1 MCTVTPITTRLAHRL
16 KQVVFICC
24 EQYVPC
30 MRAIIRMQHQLQ
42 VFVLQAQYMD
52 RRVEVDGRAF
62 IIPAASMTV
71 FDTIAIVVMIPI
83 YDGIL
88 QPIMKTL
95 RCELSLLQRIG
106 WGFMLAALAMVS
118 AAVVERN
125 RMEAIAA
132 GSNVTVMQQV
142 TPYLLVGASEVLS
155 SIGQIEFFYDQVLP
169 PSVARCSLST
179 CQYLPGLLR
188 LVSGATS
195 SPRART
201 TTHRSIPNGCIRT
214 FHRSISARVC
224 IAEQPVSSGQSS

>member
-1 MCTVTPITTRLAHRL
+1 MH
-16 KQVVFICC
+16 
-24 EQYVPC
+24 
-30 MRAIIRMQHQLQ
+30 AIIRMQQRLQ

-52 RRVEVDGRAF
+52 RRVEVVGRAF

-95 RCELSLLQRIG
+95 RSELSLLQRIG

-169 PSVARCSLST
+169 PSVDRRSLPVFT
-179 CQYLPGLLR
+179 R
-188 LVSGATS
+188 ATTLS
-195 SPRART
+195 FWGYEFA
-201 TTHRSIPNGCIRT
+201 
-214 FHRSISARVC
+214 
-224 IAEQPVSSGQSS
+224 QS